1 MRKKGRGDCVTQSY
15 IRRGLLTECAREG
28 LGALSLIVKH
38 VDERREIEREG
49 GEKRQRSEQ
58 KERRGGGLKGADVNE
73 VSMKRCKPC

>member
-38 VDERREIEREG
+38 VDERREMEREKG
-49 GEKRQRSEQ
+49 GRRDKGVSKKREDRKS
-58 KERRGGGLKGADVNE
+58 V
-73 VSMKRCKPC
+73 V